1 MFPEYQLRAVA
12 VPMMPGFCLT
22 SHCFTDIV
30 LDAIGTGHVEGHG
43 RVARCFVYESVHE
56 WI

>member
-43 RVARCFVYESVHE
+43 RVARCFVYEFVHE